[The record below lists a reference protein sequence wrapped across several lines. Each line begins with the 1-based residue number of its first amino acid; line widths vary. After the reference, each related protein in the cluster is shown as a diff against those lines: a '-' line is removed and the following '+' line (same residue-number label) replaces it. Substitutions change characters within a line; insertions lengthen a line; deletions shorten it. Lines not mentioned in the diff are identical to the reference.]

1 MRHTTGLILALLL
14 VACGAK
20 HQGDRDAKSGRDRKE
35 HREDSAGTQCIEEA
49 NVPRVPSTEAP
60 ERIDVAHIV
69 VRHAGLR
76 DAGDVYRTRE
86 EACLRAREAR
96 QKLLGG
102 ADWDTVFK
110 EYSDAKGATQGVLY
124 DVTQGSLEP
133 AFAGAAFSLAVD
145 ELSYVVETKRGFHVI
160 WRKK

>member
-1 MRHTTGLILALLL
+1 LLL
-14 VACGAK
+14 AACGGK
-20 HQGDRDAKSGRDRKE
+20 NKGDRDAKSGRDRKE
-35 HREDSAGTQCIEEA
+35 HADNSPGTKCIEEA
-49 NVPRVPSTEAP
+49 QTPRVPSTEAP
-60 ERIDVAHIV
+60 EREDLAHILV
-69 VRHAGLR
+69 KHAGVR
-76 DAGDVYRTRE
+76 EAGDVYRTRE
-86 EACLRAREAR
+86 EACLRAVEAR

-110 EYSDAKGATQGVLY
+110 EYSDSQGAMQGVLY

-145 ELSYVVETKRGFHVI
+145 ELSYVVESKRGFHII

>member
-1 MRHTTGLILALLL
+1 MRYQVLVLALLL
-14 VACGAK
+14 AACGGK
-20 HQGDRDAKSGRDRKE
+20 HKGSREASSGRDRKE
-35 HREDSAGTQCIEEA
+35 HTDNSPGTKCIEEA
-49 NVPRVPSTEAP
+49 RVPRVPSTEAP
-60 ERIDVAHIV
+60 EREDLAHILV
-69 VRHAGLR
+69 KHAGVR

-86 EACLRAREAR
+86 EACLRAMEAR

-102 ADWDTVFK
+102 ADWDDIFK
-110 EYSDAKGATQGVLY
+110 EYADSKGATQGVLY